1 MLKKAFNPLD
11 SASDLVNRLA
21 AFRSQNRVPFDA
33 SVGDLLGAALGG
45 GTAATTGQRAGE
57 TRAERRARLLRNAV
71 AGGAMGAGAG
81 ASISAMPDLWT
92 SLFPPATQ
100 AETAARR
107 LSTQFQ
113 KDKPLGGLLGRVM
126 GITGG
131 GALGKVISKAR
142 DHKFVEN
149 KARDFVS
156 RLSTGLSDGRAA
168 GEAAWSDL
176 KAKLEAAHNEFPAKI
191 DAEVSRRVGEWGKA
205 PEYTARVNA
214 ELAKATADPSFE
226 RELQTRVADA
236 VAKSPSR
243 AIAGGLADLQ
253 TEIKNLMESE
263 TKSRIMEDI
272 TRAKGLDFRKL
283 VEGEMLRPQTNPVQ
297 MAQQQEKEL
306 LKHLMSK
313 VAPMASELRTDWGNA
328 KIPIIRDITDPRP
341 GRSPANTAD
350 LVRSLETAM
359 RQGEG
364 TQLLKQLAGNDKLF
378 GTRWLRRGGYTG
390 APDVGRFR
398 GATTGGLMAAGMFLP
413 EIMRNLP
420 GAAAKGSDIIEET
433 FQP

>member
-11 SASDLVNRLA
+11 SVSDLVNRLA

-33 SVGDLLGAALGG
+33 SVGGLLGAALGG

-113 KDKPLGGLLGRVM
+113 KDKPLGGLLGRIM

-131 GALGKVISKAR
+131 GTLGRVLNKAT
-142 DHKFVEN
+142 DHRFVEN

-272 TRAKGLDFRKL
+272 TRSKGLDFRKL

-328 KIPIIRDITDPRP
+328 ELPSVRVGLGKARA
-341 GRSPANTAD
+341 PANTQEI
-350 LVRSLETAM
+350 VRSLETVM

-364 TQLLKQLAGNDKLF
+364 TQLLKHLAGNDKLF
-378 GTRWLRRGGYTG
+378 GTRWLRSGGYTG
-390 APDVGRFR
+390 TPRNSALLSG
-398 GATTGGLMAAGMFLP
+398 TTGGLMAAGIFLP